1 MKKKIISGEFAEFWS
16 IYKKDALGIIGL
28 CILLICTA
36 IIIFEPVLSKYPLTS
51 HKWNNME
58 YWEDNPVNAPPA
70 WTNLFSKKKSASSAT
85 IKNFVKT
92 ETMIGDKKAVTYTFT
107 YNYKYDKAPRD
118 VIVKTASKGSYLVN
132 FKVTRPDS
140 RVIDLIDTNFN
151 SDNMRFSVQ
160 NDAKNKANDFVRQNK
175 FDSIQNIQMY
185 LTSGIV
191 DPSEIIFM
199 AAKKNMLIERP
210 ALKGKYVFEASFV
223 PQSEGAS
230 LDSIYLVLPGKVYG
244 IFGTDNQKHDIW
256 AGIVA
261 GMKWAFVI
269 GFSIAITT
277 VLIGVLYAI
286 IMAYFGGWV
295 DSAMNFIFEYFVSI
309 PLIPL
314 VIVLGAIFKISLP
327 LLIGIMIM
335 FSWTGPVKTVR
346 SMALQLKEET
356 YIEAARALGAS
367 NWRII
372 FKHMF
377 PNLILYSFSMMAL
390 AAPGAI
396 LTETGFSMLGLGDP
410 TLCTFGRI
418 LNSAGA
424 GAAANGLWWQVIPPG
439 LAIGVIGMAFAF
451 IGFSL
456 DKILQPKLRTR

>member
-1 MKKKIISGEFAEFWS
+1 MKKKITSGGLAEFWS
-16 IYKKDALGIIGL
+16 IYKKDTLGIIGL
-28 CILLICTA
+28 ALLLLCTV
-36 IIIFEPVLSKYPLTS
+36 IIIFEPVLSKYPETS
-51 HKWNNME
+51 SKWNNMQ

-70 WTNLFSKKKSASSAT
+70 WTNLFSKKKSASSAI

-92 ETMIGDKKAVTYTFT
+92 ETMLGDKKAVSYAFT

-118 VIVKTASKGSYLVN
+118 VIVKTTSKGSFLVN
-132 FKVTRPDS
+132 FRVTRPDT
-140 RVIDLIDTNFN
+140 RVIELLNTNF
-151 SDNMRFSVQ
+151 SSSNMRFSIQ
-160 NDAKNKANDFVRQNK
+160 NDAKSKTSDFIRQNK

-191 DPSEIIFM
+191 DPSEVIFM

-210 ALKGKYVFEASFV
+210 ALKGNYVFEVSVVA
-223 PQSEGAS
+223 QNAEAS
-230 LDSIYLVLPGKVYG
+230 LDSIYLVLPGQVYG
-244 IFGTDNQKHDIW
+244 VFGTDNQKHDIW

-269 GFSIAITT
+269 GFSIAIST

-286 IMAYFGGWV
+286 IMAYFGGAV
-295 DSAMNFIFEYFVSI
+295 DSTMNFIFEYFVSI
-309 PLIPL
+309 PLLPL
-314 VIVLGAIFKISLP
+314 VIVLGAVYKINLP
-327 LLIGIMIM
+327 LLIGIMII
-335 FSWTGPVKTVR
+335 FSWTGSVKTVR

-367 NWRII
+367 HWRII

-396 LTETGFSMLGLGDP
+396 LAETAFSMLGLGDP
-410 TLCTFGRI
+410 TLCTFGKI